1 MRLKDIS
8 TVFLLGAV
16 AVIWATLSLLCKF
29 FIEYGVAL
37 YILIIFIAIHMLKY
51 MMGLLF

>member
-1 MRLKDIS
+1 MKLKDIS

-16 AVIWATLSLLCKF
+16 AIVWATLSLLCKF

-37 YILIIFIAIHMLKY
+37 YILLIWIAIHIFRY
-51 MMGLLF
+51 MVGLMA

>member
-16 AVIWATLSLLCKF
+16 AVVWATLSLLCKF
-29 FIEYGVAL
+29 FIEYGVAF
-37 YILIIFIAIHMLKY
+37 YILIIFIAIHMFKY
-51 MMGLLF
+51 MVGLLF